1 MRNGWVRPEQ
11 QARVAFY
18 LDLLAEKGVLLNFP
32 YTSQLRGK
40 LRELR
45 FHLGRDQQRIS
56 YYMAS
61 GRRILMLTVFRK
73 TKRREQAE
81 IDRAEAAMRAHMERD
96 RRRR

>member
-1 MRNGWVRPEQ
+1 LTCWLGGESSWTSRT
-11 QARVAFY
+11 RV
-18 LDLLAEKGVLLNFP
+18 K
-32 YTSQLRGK
+32 LRGK

-56 YYMAS
+56 YYLAS
-61 GRRILMLTVFRK
+61 GRRIPMLTVFRK